1 MNKWSKVVS
10 ATAAAA
16 LIGFGGF
23 AVTSANAATDDQ
35 IASYLT
41 DAVAA
46 QLGLSS
52 TDALH
57 QIIVDAMANNLIDP
71 SVTAAAG
78 ATVDGVSTLTPE
90 ELAALLDAN
99 LTQQLGT
106 IEQKLIDLG
115 VNPDPKQPVDP
126 PVVVDDDS
134 DDTMDDDSDDVNEV
148 ESDDVDD
155 ETDVAGVSDDDGD
168 DDGTYASDDQ
178 TDEQDDDQ
186 GDDQDED

>member
-46 QLGLSS
+46 QLGLTS

-57 QIIVDAMANNLIDP
+57 QIIIDAMANNLIDP
-71 SVTAAAG
+71 NVTAAAG

-99 LTQQLGT
+99 LTQQLST
-106 IEQKLIDLG
+106 IEQTLIDLG
-115 VNPDPKQPVDP
+115 VNPDPNAPVDP
-126 PVVVDDDS
+126 PVVVDDES
-134 DDTMDDDSDDVNEV
+134 DDTTDDDSDESDVA

-155 ETDVAGVSDDDGD
+155 DYGTPGVSDDDTETDDVSDVDGD
-168 DDGTYASDDQ
+168 DESD
-178 TDEQDDDQ
+178 DDDQ
-186 GDDQDED
+186 DND

>member
-90 ELAALLDAN
+90 ELAALLDSN

-106 IEQKLIDLG
+106 IEQNLIDLG

-126 PVVVDDDS
+126 PVVVGDDS
-134 DDTMDDDSDDVNEV
+134 DDTMDDDSGDVNEV